1 MNTASFRVL
10 EQHRASLSD
19 DAADGADQ
27 GPGCSDRRPS
37 KRSTPR
43 KEDADGAHNQDPPP
57 DDAADG
63 STTGTHHRMEL
74 SSELHISFI
83 IFVASAN
90 QCGISF
96 SRKFQSLGAA
106 PSQLE

>member
-1 MNTASFRVL
+1 MCDYFKRLVVYC
-10 EQHRASLSD
+10 
-19 DAADGADQ
+19 DG
-27 GPGCSDRRPS
+27 RR
-37 KRSTPR
+37 RIGSTPR

-57 DDAADG
+57 DGAV
-63 STTGTHHRMEL
+63 M
-74 SSELHISFI
+74 SSEMHISFI

>member
-1 MNTASFRVL
+1 MERPTRT
-10 EQHRASLSD
+10 HR
-19 DAADGADQ
+19 
-27 GPGCSDRRPS
+27 CSW
-37 KRSTPR
+37 K
-43 KEDADGAHNQDPPP
+43 HNGDPPP
-57 DDAADG
+57 DG
-63 STTGTHHRMEL
+63 VMM

-90 QCGISF
+90 LCGISF